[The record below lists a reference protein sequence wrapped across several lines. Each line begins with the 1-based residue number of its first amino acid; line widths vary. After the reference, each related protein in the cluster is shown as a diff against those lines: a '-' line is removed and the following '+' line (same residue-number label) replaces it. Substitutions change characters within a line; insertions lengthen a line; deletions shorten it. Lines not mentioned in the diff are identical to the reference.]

1 MRPKS
6 TQHFRR
12 RCNPERFTEDLVSVE
27 PRKNLRQILDS
38 MLKGNGMDTTIRK
51 HEPLLPDGENPDD
64 FESGTQEILDLVD
77 QQHLEEQIQEFLD
90 SSAKQQKAQ
99 TEAQQKAAFDKAV
112 EDEIARRTNTTEQA

>member
-1 MRPKS
+1 MRPES
-6 TQHFRR
+6 TQHFRKR
-12 RCNPERFTEDLVSVE
+12 AKAELLTEDLVSLE

-38 MLKGNGMDTTIRK
+38 MLKGNSMDTTIRK

-77 QQHLEEQIQEFLD
+77 QQHLEEQMQEVLD
-90 SSAKQQKAQ
+90 AHAK
-99 TEAQQKAAFDKAV
+99 QQKAAFDKAV